1 MAYFC
6 TRCQKQGNLY
16 GKNDDVAHS
25 FLAVIVQKVLYSQ
38 VSAASSSKKKFH
50 KENSLSPE
58 RKFLRTL
65 AAKG

>member
-38 VSAASSSKKKFH
+38 VSAASSSKKNFTKKIPYLPKANF
-50 KENSLSPE
+50 
-58 RKFLRTL
+58 
-65 AAKG
+65 